1 MAQRLIGTVD
11 ITPGQPN
18 WDADV
23 NLNFDKLE
31 TFFRSVALSIS
42 FQGSTGAPSLVDA
55 QLQNS
60 RATPGNVAKV
70 AFMRFRVTDSGSYA
84 NATNALLAAVGGT
97 TIVETLT
104 ASKDLVMQ
112 SDAAGL
118 FELEITDGTAETFT
132 LRIGPAPLQ
141 PESCDYDNSQ
151 DVTHA

>member
-1 MAQRLIGTVD
+1 MAQRLIAPVS

-23 NLNFDKLE
+23 NLNFDKVA
-31 TFFRSVALSIS
+31 TFFRSVALSIA
-42 FQGSTGAPSLVDA
+42 FQGSTVAPSLIDA
-55 QLQNS
+55 QLQDT
-60 RATPGNVAKV
+60 RATPVDVAKV
-70 AFMRFRVTDSGSYA
+70 AFMRFRVTDLASYA
-84 NATNALLAAVGGT
+84 NATNALLAATGGT
-97 TIVETLT
+97 TVVETIT

-132 LRIGPAPLQ
+132 LRIAPATIQ
-141 PESCDYDNSQ
+141 PESGDYDNSQ